1 MQGLLDRRPLGHGES
16 EVLGTLDRWGIL
28 TLEQALVLLQLLL
41 VLVDDSVREPRL
53 VRLDQF
59 LFELERLE
67 TQLLDRDGGRGDAP
81 LVDLVDFQQLL
92 LDLLLRLLDL
102 GRVRELLA
110 RLGQL
115 LDLSLQV
122 DDLRV

>member
-28 TLEQALVLLQLLL
+28 ALEQALVLLQLLL

-67 TQLLDRDGGRGDAP
+67 TQLLDRNGGRGDAP